1 MTCMN
6 AGNRTLTRAH
16 RSTPHASK
24 LIKIA
29 NKHMQSTWSDFI
41 MNVYILLILFTDRR
55 IFPDV
60 SIERVPSSPI
70 QGRRNWCRSFQ
81 VARWSSQSVQQK
93 AIRLQR
99 FETRY
104 KSCPLWICDFS
115 QDFSTKTQQIW
126 GVLIKGL
133 VDCVGLFLVYCHSC
147 RLCVGWSF
155 LDEAETVR
163 WSFLSFVSFLNE
175 CCETWLDMN

>member
-1 MTCMN
+1 MN

-16 RSTPHASK
+16 RSTPHAST

-70 QGRRNWCRSFQ
+70 QGRRN
-81 VARWSSQSVQQK
+81 
-93 AIRLQR
+93 
-99 FETRY
+99 
-104 KSCPLWICDFS
+104 
-115 QDFSTKTQQIW
+115 
-126 GVLIKGL
+126 
-133 VDCVGLFLVYCHSC
+133 
-147 RLCVGWSF
+147 
-155 LDEAETVR
+155 
-163 WSFLSFVSFLNE
+163 
-175 CCETWLDMN
+175 